1 MKAPAQKAP
10 IQSHKHIA
18 KSGIDLIDE
27 RTAAF
32 ERCLSLDSVSTI
44 AVHPGRIRVWP
55 YVVVKLQ

>member
-32 ERCLSLDSVSTI
+32 ERCLSLDSREHDCTSSRKDPRM
-44 AVHPGRIRVWP
+44 ALPSG
-55 YVVVKLQ
+55 